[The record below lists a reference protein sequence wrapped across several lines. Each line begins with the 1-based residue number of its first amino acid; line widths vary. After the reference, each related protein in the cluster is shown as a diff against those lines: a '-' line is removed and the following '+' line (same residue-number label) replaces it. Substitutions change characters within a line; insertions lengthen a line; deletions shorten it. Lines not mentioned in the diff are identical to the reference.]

1 MTTTPSPADVEAL
14 LFELRHRDLEAEPM
28 TLEDLEHSLEQ
39 WVALESMTFGL
50 YAIDP
55 HGANDA
61 AISGLVAIVQAHI
74 EARRLR
80 IEEVHRVR
88 RDLAGLTARDP
99 VPPPPVRLPE
109 DEETARAWD
118 EWARSQPTIGSVQR

>member
-1 MTTTPSPADVEAL
+1 VFL
-14 LFELRHRDLEAEPM
+14 
-28 TLEDLEHSLEQ
+28 
-39 WVALESMTFGL
+39 L
-50 YAIDP
+50 YADPENRAREPEID
-55 HGANDA
+55 
-61 AISGLVAIVQAHI
+61 GLVHIVQAHI

-80 IEEVHRVR
+80 IEEVNRVR